1 MTRKIVAAFLPSLV
15 LMCVGVWLGYGT
27 PSPLPS
33 PAAVGGSTRID
44 AGAHLDAG
52 PCNTDDD
59 PRACDSRFTCF
70 TAASVS
76 PYPADVAPPD
86 AGGTT
91 LPKRGGR
98 P

>member
-1 MTRKIVAAFLPSLV
+1 MKKKIVAAFLPSLV
-15 LMCVGVWLGYGT
+15 LMSVGVWLGYDT

-33 PAAVGGSTRID
+33 PAAVGGSARID

-59 PRACDSRFTCF
+59 ARACDSRFTCF
-70 TAASVS
+70 TAASVN
-76 PYPADVAPPD
+76 PYPADVVPPD
-86 AGGTT
+86 AGLRT
-91 LPKRGGR
+91 LPKRGSR

>member
-1 MTRKIVAAFLPSLV
+1 MTKKIIAAVLPSLV
-15 LMCVGVWLGYGT
+15 LISVGVWLGCDT

-33 PAAVGGSTRID
+33 PAAVGSSARID
-44 AGAHLDAG
+44 TGAHLDAG
-52 PCNTDDD
+52 LCNTDDD

-76 PYPADVAPPD
+76 PYPTDEVSPD
-86 AGGTT
+86 AGLRT
-91 LPKRGGR
+91 LPERGGG